1 MLELLARRPVLTANR
16 VYAGQFSLTK
26 QLGAPIDFL
35 WPCTN
40 SGNADGVAFI
50 AVTEG
55 GNPLWISPAFTIPA
69 GLTVGTNLH
78 QTLTQALGLHS
89 LAAELREGAPPD
101 GIRLIMSD
109 TVALTIVSNPVLAPV
124 GLPTVNGVV
133 GPALVTV
140 LRDQVVPVSWPC
152 QNTGGGS
159 GQARLRADSSPL
171 LLGYPIIGS
180 LVTIPGGGNVTLLL
194 GLPPVGFVGIP
205 ITITLTMQD
214 DSAVVLGTFQFVE
227 TGT

>member
-1 MLELLARRPVLTANR
+1 MLDFLTRRPGLTAPAR
-16 VYAGQFSLTK
+16 LGQFSLTK
-26 QLGAPIDFL
+26 QLGAGIDFI

-55 GNPLWISPAFTIPA
+55 GAPLWSSPAFTIPA
-69 GLTVGTNLH
+69 GATVGTNLH
-78 QTLTQALGLHS
+78 QTITQSQGLHN
-89 LAAELREGAPPD
+89 LVAELHEGSPPV
-101 GIRLIMSD
+101 GSRLIMSD

-124 GLPTVNGVV
+124 GLPTVNGIV
-133 GPALVTV
+133 GPAAIIVS
-140 LRDQVVPVSWPC
+140 RDLVVPVSWPC
-152 QNTGGGS
+152 QNSGGGS
-159 GQARLRADSSPL
+159 GQVRIRADSSPL

-180 LVTIPGGGNVTLLL
+180 LVTIPGGGSVTLLL
-194 GLPPVGFVGIP
+194 GLPPVRFVGVP

-214 DSAVVLGTFQFVE
+214 DSGTILGTFQFVE